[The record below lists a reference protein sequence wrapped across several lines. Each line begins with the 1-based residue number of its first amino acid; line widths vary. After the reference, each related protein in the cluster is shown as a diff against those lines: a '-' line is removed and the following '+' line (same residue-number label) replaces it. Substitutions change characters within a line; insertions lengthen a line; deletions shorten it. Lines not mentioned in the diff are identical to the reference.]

1 MPKAIIKIKDKFLDR
16 WKKYFPGIDL
26 PLVFYYT
33 DDNTVAESMP
43 KADEWRCLISDLA
56 RARHGSPI
64 LFDIDSIGCGGGK
77 RYLGFDSPA
86 QPGFEHFLSCGI
98 PGKIEGIRYKKTP
111 DLVKAQMKLQEP
123 IKAPAKYIVFK
134 RWDKLDGNDNPLA
147 VIFFTTPDVVAALY
161 SLANFDEV
169 DPNTVITPTGS
180 GCSQIVYFPYHELL
194 SGQNRAVLGMFDL
207 SARPYVSADIL
218 TFAVPWPK
226 FTGMIENMDESFL
239 ITDGWNKIKKRL

>member
-1 MPKAIIKIKDKFLDR
+1 MKDKFLDR
-16 WKKYFPGIDL
+16 YKKYFPGIDL

-33 DDNTVAESMP
+33 DDNSVAEAMP
-43 KADEWRCLISDLA
+43 KADEWRCLIADLA
-56 RARHGSPI
+56 RARHGCPL
-64 LFDIDSIGCGGGK
+64 LFDIDSIGCSGGK
-77 RYLGFDSPA
+77 RYLGFDSPT

-111 DLVKAQMKLQEP
+111 ELVKDQMKVQKP

-134 RWDKLDGNDNPLA
+134 RWEKLDGNDKPLA
-147 VIFFTTPDVVAALY
+147 VIFFAVPDIIAALF

-169 DPNTVITPTGS
+169 DPDTVITPTGS
-180 GCSQIVYFPYHELL
+180 GCSQIVYFPYRELL

-207 SARPYVSADIL
+207 SARPYVTADIL

-239 ITDGWNKIKKRL
+239 ITDSWDKIKKRL